1 MTSDIIDNDQ
11 MIYSPIYKNSLS
23 ANKLRDYEDE
33 NPEAKKQ
40 VIEEE
45 IEQWGGY
52 AYDREYW

>member
-45 IEQWGGY
+45 IEQ
-52 AYDREYW
+52 